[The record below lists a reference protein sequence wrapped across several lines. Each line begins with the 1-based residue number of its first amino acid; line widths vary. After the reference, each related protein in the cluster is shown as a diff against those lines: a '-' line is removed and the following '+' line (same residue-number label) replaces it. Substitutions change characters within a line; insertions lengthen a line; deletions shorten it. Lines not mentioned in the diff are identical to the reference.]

1 MHVTLSPMDR
11 TAPAIRPLQRDEY
24 EQLIAIGR
32 LADERVEL
40 VAGRM
45 VTMSPQGS
53 RHLAV
58 VRRMATALR
67 RQVPAEHDVTARSP
81 LALGALS
88 MPEPDVAITPPVSDR
103 EYPRDAVLV
112 VEVADSSLAYDL
124 GVKARLYAAARVPT
138 YWLVDLTRDEVRVH
152 TGPDGEGDSASYRE
166 VSTLDASGVLR
177 LAAFPAVAIEIA
189 AMLRSPL

>member
-1 MHVTLSPMDR
+1 MDR
-11 TAPAIRPLQRDEY
+11 TQSSIRPLQRAEY
-24 EQLIAIGR
+24 EQLIALGR

-40 VAGRM
+40 VDGRM

-58 VRRMATALR
+58 VRRLATALR
-67 RQVPAEHDVTARSP
+67 RQVPADHDVTEHSP
-81 LALGALS
+81 LALGGLS

-124 GVKARLYAAARVPT
+124 GVKARLYAGARVPT

-152 TGPDGEGDSASYRE
+152 TAPSGDGDTASYRE
-166 VSTLDASGVLR
+166 VSTLGATSVLG
-177 LAAFPAVAIEIA
+177 LGAFPAVAIEIA
-189 AMLRSPL
+189 AMLRSPR